1 MENNLLIKNINDL
14 EEYLRIYKE
23 LQAMIKIVFLKG
35 QMALIICLKPSDKQ
49 TEYLW
54 FCFTLKRIQFL
65 LHNDQQKNVRDNPK
79 S

>member
-23 LQAMIKIVFLKG
+23 LQATIVFLKG

-54 FCFTLKRIQFL
+54 FCFTRKRIRFL
-65 LHNDQQKNVRDNPK
+65 LHNDQLKNVMDNPK